1 MLTNY
6 KSKEHLI
13 CTLEPSLIKSGMT
26 RRAAKWLLRNIKIVK
41 EETLKLIDYLVQNK
55 VDHEDE
61 YLNLSQVTNIGTELE
76 SFVEM
81 Y

>member
-61 YLNLSQVTNIGTELE
+61 YLNLSQVTNIGTVLEL
-76 SFVEM
+76 FVDM